1 MVGTKVSRTNLEDA
15 VTLPLKKP
23 ASAAVADLLAIKTS
37 LPPGDYRS
45 QVGAIIGHLAAAI
58 VRIEEMQIEVKELKE
73 SIG

>member
-1 MVGTKVSRTNLEDA
+1 
-15 VTLPLKKP
+15 
-23 ASAAVADLLAIKTS
+23 LAIKTS